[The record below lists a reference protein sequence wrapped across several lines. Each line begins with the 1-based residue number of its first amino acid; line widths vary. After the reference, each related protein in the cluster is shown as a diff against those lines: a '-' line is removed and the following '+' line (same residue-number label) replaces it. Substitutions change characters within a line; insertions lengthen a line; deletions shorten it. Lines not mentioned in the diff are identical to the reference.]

1 MKILL
6 NGLIERRINFMKKF
20 VVINYITTY
29 KEVDADTREEAIEL
43 ALTESPHEAKERTV
57 VKRCGLNELTNT
69 GRF

>member
-1 MKILL
+1 
-6 NGLIERRINFMKKF
+6 MKKF
-20 VVINYITTY
+20 VVINHITTY

>member
-1 MKILL
+1 MANREKGTKL
-6 NGLIERRINFMKKF
+6 MKKF

-43 ALTESPHEAKERTV
+43 ALTESIHEAKERTI
-57 VKRCGLNELTNT
+57 VKQCALNQLTNT